1 MHSRRQFLVTSAAT
15 AAALPLLNQVARA
28 AEDDDCI
35 DAHVHVWTP
44 DTEHFPLAKG
54 YTKADMVP
62 PSFTPEELFAQCR
75 PVGVA
80 QIVLIQMSFYGFDN
94 RYMLSV
100 MEKHPNVFSGVAII
114 DETQDD
120 APQKMKSLAAKG
132 VRGFRLYADKQKT
145 AAWSSSAGMKRMWS
159 TAADTG
165 QAMCLLANPDALST
179 IYRMVEQ
186 YPQTRVVIDHFARV
200 GMSGK
205 IDPTELD
212 NLCRLAKFENVFVK
226 TSAFYAL
233 NASLRYLAEVGIEAI
248 GRHADPLVAEL
259 DAGLRELGLEPMC
272 PYDPELPSG
281 IIAFQHPRSD
291 AIQAALLEKQVHV
304 MHHAG
309 RLRVAI
315 HGYNTADDIQQL
327 VEVLQASV

>member
-1 MHSRRQFLVTSAAT
+1 MHSRRQFLTTSVAA
-15 AAALPLLNQVARA
+15 AAALPMLSRATRA
-28 AEDDDCI
+28 AEGDDCI

-44 DTEHFPLAKG
+44 DTEHYPLAKG

-62 PSFTPEELFAQCR
+62 PSFTPEELFSYCR
-75 PVGVA
+75 PVGVSKV
-80 QIVLIQMSFYGFDN
+80 VLIQMSFYGFDN
-94 RYMLSV
+94 SYMLSV
-100 MEKHPNVFSGVAII
+100 MEKHPGVFSGVAII

-120 APQKMKSLAAKG
+120 APQKMKALADNG
-132 VRGFRLYADKQKT
+132 VRGFRLYADKEKT

-165 QAMCLLANPDALST
+165 QAMCLLANPDALPT

-212 NLCRLAKFENVFVK
+212 SLCRLAKFDNVFVK

-233 NASLRYLAEVGIEAI
+233 GAKKPPYTDLIPMIE
-248 GRHADPLVAEL
+248 RL
-259 DAGLRELGLEPMC
+259 
-272 PYDPELPSG
+272 
-281 IIAFQHPRSD
+281 
-291 AIQAALLEKQVHV
+291 IQEYT
-304 MHHAG
+304 AG
-309 RLRVAI
+309 RLMWASDCPYQVQDQHTYAASIDLIRERMTDLSPVQKRSLL
-315 HGYNTADDIQQL
+315 HDTAHK
-327 VEVLQASV
+327 VFFS